1 MAATAPIKQV
11 SRLSRQPEI
20 WASANQE
27 PPAPWVKEPGDAER
41 AYPRRG
47 YRFAGAMVPAGS
59 LAETTLRTEVVTS
72 GASPVRVDSCRA
84 ALSDSR
90 LYIAA
95 AVDFTNISPQ
105 PVNAVRFVFDVQD
118 TFSAITQS
126 MGLDWLGTFAPG
138 VPILARRNLAGT
150 VGAVGQENNSLEP
163 RQRHL
168 PRSIRPLCRRP
179 SVERRRSH
187 CARCAGPLLSAD
199 SCAERYSSNS

>member
-1 MAATAPIKQV
+1 
-11 SRLSRQPEI
+11 
-20 WASANQE
+20 
-27 PPAPWVKEPGDAER
+27 
-41 AYPRRG
+41 
-47 YRFAGAMVPAGS
+47 MVPAGS

-150 VGAVGQENNSLEP
+150 VGAVGQENTASSPVNV
-163 RQRHL
+163 
-168 PRSIRPLCRRP
+168 ICRVQYVRYADGRVWKDGDRTAPVAPGLYYPPTPAP
-179 SVERRRSH
+179 SATPQTRRS
-187 CARCAGPLLSAD
+187 LD
-199 SCAERYSSNS
+199 